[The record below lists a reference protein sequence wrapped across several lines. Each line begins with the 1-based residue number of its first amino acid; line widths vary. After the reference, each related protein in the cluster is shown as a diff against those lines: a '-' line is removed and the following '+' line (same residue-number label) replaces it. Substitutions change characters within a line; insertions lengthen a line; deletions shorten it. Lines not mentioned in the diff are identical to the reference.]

1 MKSFNFMAVLYI
13 SVVSAV
19 TILKIGNSGGAVMF
33 LKKVNALP
41 PVPGKMLL
49 ISVSFFVLLMVLM
62 YVHDKYEIKHQWTVI
77 VMEFI
82 CTVFVIA
89 TKRRMMPL

>member
-1 MKSFNFMAVLYI
+1 MDTSALKNSTLSFMKSFNFMAVLYI

-77 VMEFI
+77 VME
-82 CTVFVIA
+82 
-89 TKRRMMPL
+89 